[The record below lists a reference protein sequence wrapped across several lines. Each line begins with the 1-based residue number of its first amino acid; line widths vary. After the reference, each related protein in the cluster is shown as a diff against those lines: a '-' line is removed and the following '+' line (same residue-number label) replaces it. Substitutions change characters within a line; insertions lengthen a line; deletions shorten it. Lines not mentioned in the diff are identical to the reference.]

1 MRKMSIRS
9 LLVLAAVVALATSA
23 SAAWV
28 KVGDV
33 EGTDVS
39 VVDNS
44 AQRIALEFRVGGFE
58 QTDVLING
66 RIYAKITL
74 PGEGVSLDRTLPE
87 LPVVARSV
95 IIPDDRMMELRV
107 VESEW
112 VDLPGI
118 TPIPSKGDLTR
129 DVDPASVPWE
139 FADAYAAGGWYP
151 AEAAQA
157 REPYILRDFRG
168 TAVVVSPFAWSPEA
182 NALRVYTRLV
192 VELVDIGPG
201 GANVIERNSTAVH
214 YTVDFENV
222 YENHFLNYGLDK
234 YAMIPEQGSM
244 LIICHDDFAAD
255 MQPLVAWKNQ
265 RGLPTE
271 MVLKSQVGST
281 SAQVKTYIQNYYN
294 ASSNPKLAFVLLV
307 GDAAQMPTPSSDG
320 GSADPTYG
328 KVVGTDFYPDIFIG
342 RFSAEN
348 VAQVQT
354 QVLRTVNYETV
365 PPAGDWLQK
374 GTGIASN
381 QGPGDDGEY
390 DNVHMNNIRTLL
402 MNYGYTTVD
411 QIYDPSGTAA
421 QVAAAINAGR
431 GVINYCGHG
440 STTSWSTTGFSN
452 THVNALTNDHLLPFI
467 VAVACVNGQFNGY
480 TCFAEAWLRATH
492 NGNPTGA
499 VATYMSSINQSWN
512 PPMEAEDECA
522 DLLVADAVTTFGAYT
537 FNGSCSMIDVY
548 GSGGA
553 SMFNTWHIFGDPSL
567 PIRTKPST
575 AFAAVGHDESISP
588 DATTF
593 TVQTGLAKALAGLSY
608 QGQYLGSAYA
618 NASGEA
624 VITIVGTLPEGADI
638 TLTVTGRNKLP
649 YVAPVPVA
657 PLYLPQLAYEPLSFD
672 CTAGLDEICLET
684 LLISNLGQESS
695 ILNYTAT
702 FHPDTPTNFLS
713 ISPATGSVPFGETAE
728 VTLTFSSMGM
738 RQGVYTGSIML
749 DCNGDQDANIPVR
762 FSISDAGSVDGDR
775 SVPAQLVL
783 GAPRPNPIAGE
794 ASVTFGLPTA
804 QRVDL
809 TIYDASGRAVRTLAR
824 GERGAGYHQVG
835 WDGRDGSGRVLSAGV
850 YFARLEADGQ
860 SLTQRVL
867 RVR

>member
-1 MRKMSIRS
+1 MRKMSIRF
-9 LLVLAAVVALATSA
+9 LLVLSAVAALATTA
-23 SAAWV
+23 SADWV

-33 EGTDVS
+33 EGIDVA

-44 AQRIALEFRVGGFE
+44 AQRIALEFRLGGFE
-58 QTDVLING
+58 QTDVLIDG
-66 RIYAKITL
+66 RTYARITL
-74 PGEGVSLDRTLPE
+74 PGEGIALDRALPE
-87 LPVVARSV
+87 LPVVSRSV
-95 IIPDDRMMELRV
+95 IIPDDRRMELRV
-107 VESEW
+107 IESEW
-112 VDLPGI
+112 VDLPGV

-129 DVDPASVPWE
+129 DIDPATVPWE
-139 FADAYAAGGWYP
+139 FSDRYTAGGWYP
-151 AEAAQA
+151 AQAAMA

-192 VELVDIGPG
+192 VELVDAGPG
-201 GANVIERNSTAVH
+201 GANVIERNSTAVR

-234 YAMIPEQGSM
+234 YAMVPEQGSM
-244 LIICHDDFAAD
+244 LIICHDDFAGA
-255 MQPLVAWKNQ
+255 MQPLVDWKNQ

-271 MVLKSQVGST
+271 LVLKSQVGST

-294 ASSNPKLAFVLLV
+294 ASSNPKLAFVLLI

-354 QVLRTVNYETV
+354 QVQRSVEYELT
-365 PPAGDWLQK
+365 PAAGDWLQK
-374 GTGIASN
+374 GMGVASN

-390 DNVHMNNIRTLL
+390 DYVHMNNLRTLL
-402 MNYGYTTVD
+402 MGYGYTTVD

-421 QVAAAINAGR
+421 QVSAALNAGR
-431 GVINYCGHG
+431 GIVNYCGHG
-440 STTSWSTTGFSN
+440 STTAWSTTGFSN
-452 THVNALTNDHLLPFI
+452 SHVNALVNDDLLPFI

-492 NGNPTGA
+492 NGNPIGA

-512 PPMEAEDECA
+512 PPMEAEDECT

-537 FNGSCSMIDVY
+537 FNGSCSMIDAY

-567 PIRTKPST
+567 NIRTRPTT
-575 AFAAVGHDESISP
+575 AFAGVSHDESIAP

-593 TVQTGLAKALAGLSY
+593 TVQTGLAKALAGISY

-618 NASGEA
+618 NNSGEA
-624 VITIVGTLPEGADI
+624 VITIVGALPEGQDV

-649 YVAPVPVA
+649 HIAQIPVT
-657 PLYLPQLAYEPLSFD
+657 PLALPQLVYEPASFD
-672 CTAGLDEICLET
+672 CSAGMNETCLET
-684 LLISNLGQESS
+684 LSITNMGQEASVLS
-695 ILNYTAT
+695 FNALFA
-702 FHPDTPTNFLS
+702 PDTPTNFLS
-713 ISPATGSVPFGETAE
+713 MSPSSGSVPYGETVE
-728 VTLTFSSMGM
+728 VTLTFSSIGM
-738 RQGVYTGSIML
+738 RQGIYTGTIVL
-749 DCNGDQDANIPVR
+749 NCNGGQHANIPVR
-762 FSISDAGSVDGDR
+762 FSVSDAGSVDGDR
-775 SVPAQLVL
+775 GIPSQLVL
-783 GAPRPNPIAGE
+783 GAPRPNPSAG
-794 ASVTFGLPTA
+794 AAALAYGLPKA
-804 QRVDL
+804 QTVEL
-809 TIYDASGRAVRTLAR
+809 AIYDAAGRAVRTLAR
-824 GERGAGYHQVG
+824 GERAAGYHQVD
-835 WDGRDGSGRVLSAGV
+835 WDGQDDSGRALPAGV
-850 YFARLEADGQ
+850 YFVRLDAEGRN
-860 SLTQRVL
+860 LTQRIL